1 MSSNLAVERA
11 LAEAHR
17 REWGSVLAATTFA
30 VRDLDLAEESVQE
43 AYAAALV
50 SWARDGVPENPAAW
64 LTTTAKRRAF
74 DAMRRR
80 STLQSKLPL
89 LVVSD
94 EMVETAEMVS
104 KAPASDVADEQLR
117 LIFMC
122 CHPALAPESQVA
134 LTLRLVRG
142 ASTADIARLFLV
154 SESTMAA
161 RLTRAKHKIAK
172 ARIPVRV
179 PHATDLPER
188 LQGVLGVI
196 HLLFTM
202 GHTAPSGSTL
212 MRTELTEESV
222 HLSRVLRDLMPE
234 EGEVGGLLALVL
246 ATDARRATRTDAA
259 GEIVPLSQQ
268 DRARWDR
275 AAIEEAGKILS
286 DGETDERPGPYVLQA
301 AIALVHANAPT
312 YEDTDWLQI
321 LDLYDQ
327 LRCVW
332 PTPVVELNR
341 AVVISMVFGPAPALD
356 DVDRLEGD
364 GALSNYQYLFA
375 IKADLLRQL
384 GRAKEAAVADRRAL
398 ELTANDA
405 ERAVLIARL
414 NDPQ

>member
-1 MSSNLAVERA
+1 MSSNFAVERA

-80 STLQSKLPL
+80 STLQSKLPM

-104 KAPASDVADEQLR
+104 KAPAFDVADEQLR

-179 PHATDLPER
+179 PHAADLPER

-212 MRTELTEESV
+212 MRSELTEESV
-222 HLSRVLRDLMPE
+222 HLSRVLRDLMPKE
-234 EGEVGGLLALVL
+234 VEVGGLLALVL
-246 ATDARRATRTDAA
+246 ATDARRTTRTDTA

-286 DGETDERPGPYVLQA
+286 EGESDDRPGPYVLQA
-301 AIALVHANAPT
+301 EIALVHAKAPT
-312 YEDTDWLQI
+312 YEDTDWLRI

-356 DVDRLEGD
+356 DVDRLEED

-398 ELTANDA
+398 ELTANDV

>member
-1 MSSNLAVERA
+1 
-11 LAEAHR
+11 
-17 REWGSVLAATTFA
+17 
-30 VRDLDLAEESVQE
+30 
-43 AYAAALV
+43 
-50 SWARDGVPENPAAW
+50 
-64 LTTTAKRRAF
+64 
-74 DAMRRR
+74 
-80 STLQSKLPL
+80 LPL

-142 ASTADIARLFLV
+142 ALTADIARLFLV

-196 HLLFTM
+196 HLLLTM

-312 YEDTDWLQI
+312 YEDTDWLRI

-356 DVDRLEGD
+356 DVDRLERD

-414 NDPQ
+414 NEPQ

>member
-1 MSSNLAVERA
+1 MSSNFAVERA

-17 REWGSVLAATTFA
+17 RDWGTVLAATTFA

-50 SWARDGVPENPAAW
+50 SWARDGVPGNPAAW
-64 LTTTAKRRAF
+64 LMTTAKRRAF
-74 DAMRRR
+74 DALRRR
-80 STLQSKLPL
+80 TTLQSKLPL
-89 LVVSD
+89 LVMSD
-94 EMVETAEMVS
+94 ETDETAKMVS
-104 KAPASDVADEQLR
+104 TALAPDVADEQLR

-154 SESTMAA
+154 LESTMAA
-161 RLTRAKHKIAK
+161 RITRAKHKIAK

-179 PHATDLPER
+179 PHAADLPER

-212 MRTELTEESV
+212 MRSELTEESE
-222 HLSRVLRDLMPE
+222 HLCRVLRDLMPQE
-234 EGEVGGLLALVL
+234 VEVGGLLALVL
-246 ATDARRATRTDAA
+246 ATDARRATRTDTA
-259 GEIVPLSQQ
+259 GDIVPLARQ
-268 DRARWDR
+268 DRTRWDR
-275 AAIEEAGKILS
+275 AAIDEASQILS
-286 DGETDERPGPYVLQA
+286 DGKSHDQPGPYVLQA
-301 AIALVHANAPT
+301 AIALAHANAPT
-312 YEDTDWLQI
+312 YEDTDWLRI

-327 LRCVW
+327 LRCAW

-341 AVVISMVFGPAPALD
+341 AVVISMVFGPAAALD
-356 DVDRLEGD
+356 EVDRLERD
-364 GALSNYQYLFA
+364 GTLSNYQYLFA

-384 GRAKEAAVADRRAL
+384 GRPEEAAVADRRAL
-398 ELTANDA
+398 ELTANEA
-405 ERAVLIARL
+405 ERAVLNVRL

>member
-1 MSSNLAVERA
+1 MSSNFEVERA
-11 LAEAHR
+11 LTEAHR

-43 AYAAALV
+43 AYATALV
-50 SWARDGVPENPAAW
+50 SWTRDGVPNNPAAW

-74 DAMRRR
+74 DALRRR

-94 EMVETAEMVS
+94 EMAETAELV
-104 KAPASDVADEQLR
+104 KAPEQDVGDEQLR

-122 CHPALAPESQVA
+122 CHPALAPESQAA
-134 LTLRLVRG
+134 LTMRLVRG
-142 ASTADIARLFLV
+142 ASVADIARLFLV

-179 PHATDLPER
+179 PRAPDLAER

-212 MRTELTEESV
+212 MRGDLADESE
-222 HLSRVLRDLMPE
+222 HLCRVLRELMPE
-234 EGEVGGLLALVL
+234 EVEVGGLLALVL
-246 ATDARRATRTDAA
+246 ATDARRITRTDVA
-259 GEIVPLSQQ
+259 GKIVSLALQ

-275 AAIEEAGKILS
+275 EAIDEAMQILS
-286 DGETDERPGPYVLQA
+286 EMRMDERPGPYVLQA
-301 AIALVHANAPT
+301 AIALVHATAPT
-312 YEDTDWLQI
+312 YDDTDWLRI
-321 LDLYDQ
+321 LDLYDE

-356 DVDRLEGD
+356 DVDRLEKE

-384 GRAKEAAVADRRAL
+384 GRSKEAAVADRRAL

-414 NDPQ
+414 DDSQ